1 MSPAITALS
10 SVGITHSM
18 MILGVMFVAIAVVLG
33 MYWHIIL
40 PGAMLLGVA
49 VLFVSPDGT
58 QPVAKLETPAPV
70 VEKVVT
76 EKDQY
81 MEDCIE
87 VAEYTKKQCEKL
99 WSNRQAEEEELAVDE
114 TELKLLDVS
123 NKEYKARRA
132 AALKKPGAVVGHVTY
147 H

>member
-18 MILGVMFVAIAVVLG
+18 MILGVLFVAVAVVLG

-40 PGAMLLGVA
+40 PGAMLLAVA
-49 VLFVSPDGT
+49 VLFVSPDT
-58 QPVAKLETPAPV
+58 TEPVAKVSTPM

-87 VAEYTKKQCEKL
+87 VAEYSKKQCEKL

-114 TELKLLDVS
+114 SELKLLDVS

-132 AALKKPGAVVGHVTY
+132 AALKKPDAVVGHVTY

>member
-18 MILGVMFVAIAVVLG
+18 MILGVLFVAVAVVLG

-49 VLFVSPDGT
+49 VLFVSPDTT
-58 QPVAKLETPAPV
+58 QPVAKVETPEI

-114 TELKLLDVS
+114 SELKLLDVS

>member
-18 MILGVMFVAIAVVLG
+18 LILGVLFVAVAVVVG

-49 VLFVSPDGT
+49 VLFVSPDAS
-58 QPVAKLETPAPV
+58 QPVAKVETPV
-70 VEKVVT
+70 SVEKVVT

-81 MEDCIE
+81 MEDCVE

-99 WSNRQAEEEELAVDE
+99 WSNRQAEEEELAIDE
-114 TELKLLDVS
+114 SELKLLDVS

-132 AALKKPGAVVGHVTY
+132 IALKKPGAVIGRVTY

>member
-18 MILGVMFVAIAVVLG
+18 MILGVLFVAVAVVVG

-49 VLFVSPDGT
+49 VLFVSPDAS
-58 QPVAKLETPAPV
+58 QPVAKVETPV
-70 VEKVVT
+70 SVEKVVT

-81 MEDCIE
+81 MEDCVE

-99 WSNRQAEEEELAVDE
+99 WSNRQAEEEELAIDE
-114 TELKLLDVS
+114 SELKLLDVS

-132 AALKKPGAVVGHVTY
+132 IALKKPGAVIGRVTY